1 MSFFYEGFF
10 VFIRSLRANY
20 DPISCIATFKINPT
34 HLVDAGRYIAVAE
47 NEAGHADTHA
57 TLVIS
62 KENNIEKAPIVNPD
76 AFKYIEKPQLHHPEA
91 RQEPMRRDDGTEL
104 QPPKIIVPLSNAK
117 FKEGAQVV
125 LACKITG
132 SPKPKVNLI

>member
-1 MSFFYEGFF
+1 MDFFK
-10 VFIRSLRANY
+10 LRTNY
-20 DPISCIATFKINPT
+20 DPISSIATFKINPT

-47 NEAGHADTHA
+47 NEAGHADTYA
-57 TLVIS
+57 TLVIN
-62 KENNIEKAPIVNPD
+62 KESAIEKTPIVNPD
-76 AFKYIEKPQLHHPEA
+76 AFRYLEKKPQLQHPEA
-91 RQEPMRRDDGTEL
+91 RPEPSRREDDSEL

-132 SPKPKVNLI
+132 APKPKVKSNLKIF